1 MVLGPEKAL
10 ALANEKG
17 LAVYLLVRN
26 DSGGFDE
33 LQSTKFSDWNTKQ

>member
-1 MVLGPEKAL
+1 VLGPEKAL
-10 ALANEKG
+10 SLANEKG

-33 LQSTKFSDWNTKQ
+33 LRSNRFSERETKQ